1 MVANGARVARL
12 FQVCYFGGVMH
23 IPDGY
28 LSPAVLGALGAAGV
42 AGAGL
47 AARQAPRSLD
57 ESRVPLMG
65 MAGAFVFAAQ
75 MINFPVAAGASG
87 HLLGGAL
94 LAITLGTAP
103 AVVVMTAI
111 LAIQA
116 LLFQDGG
123 VLALGANVF
132 NMALAGVLAGGWA
145 WQAFGG
151 LRRRRAA
158 AFAAGV
164 VSAFVAACLAL
175 SELAISGIRI
185 PGAALAV
192 ALGIFALT
200 ALLEGA
206 ITAAVVAA
214 LDSVQPGLLERA
226 HGSPR
231 RAVSALLLAAL
242 ALAAAGFLAASSLP
256 DGLEHLAGR
265 IGITGLERAVLASP
279 MADYEAKWLPADW
292 LQKAGAGLLGLAVTA
307 AVCWAAGRWIARW
320 RSA

>member
-1 MVANGARVARL
+1 
-12 FQVCYFGGVMH
+12 MH

-28 LSPAVLGALGAAGV
+28 LSPAVLGTLGAASLAGV
-42 AGAGL
+42 SV
-47 AARQAPRSLD
+47 AARRASQSLE

-87 HLLGGAL
+87 HLLGAGL

-132 NMALAGVLAGGWA
+132 NMALAGVAAGGWA
-145 WQAFGG
+145 WQALGG
-151 LRRRRAA
+151 VRRRRVA

-164 VSAFVAACLAL
+164 SSALVAACFALA
-175 SELAISGIRI
+175 ELAASGIRI
-185 PGAALAV
+185 PGAALGLAS
-192 ALGIFALT
+192 GIFALT

-206 ITAAVVAA
+206 ITAAVAAA
-214 LDSVQPGLLERA
+214 LDAMQPGLLERA

-231 RAVSALLLAAL
+231 RVLSGLLLASV
-242 ALAAAGFLAASSLP
+242 ALAAAGFLVASALP
-256 DGLEHLAGR
+256 DGLEHLAER
-265 IGITGLERAVLASP
+265 LGLAEQERAVLAAP
-279 MADYEAKWLPADW
+279 MPDYEAKWLGAEW
-292 LQKAGAGLLGLAVTA
+292 LQKAGAGLLGLGVTA
-307 AVCWAAGRWIARW
+307 AVCWAAGRWISRW

>member
-1 MVANGARVARL
+1 MVTNGAPVARL

-28 LSPAVLGALGAAGV
+28 LSPAVLAALGAASV

-47 AARQAPRSLD
+47 AARRASRSLE

-103 AVVVMTAI
+103 AAVVMTAI

-132 NMALAGVLAGGWA
+132 NMALAGVLAGAWA
-145 WQAFGG
+145 WEAFGG
-151 LRRRRAA
+151 LRRRRVAS
-158 AFAAGV
+158 FAAGV
-164 VSAFVAACLAL
+164 LGAFVAACFALA
-175 SELAISGIRI
+175 ELAVSGIRI
-185 PGAALAV
+185 PGAALWA

-214 LDSVQPGLLERA
+214 LDSVQPGLLEHA

-231 RAVSALLLAAL
+231 RAVSGLLLAGL
-242 ALAAAGFLAASSLP
+242 VLAAAGFLMASSLP
-256 DGLEHLAGR
+256 DGLEHLAER
-265 IGITGLERAVLASP
+265 IGIAGLERSVAASP
-279 MADYEAKWLPADW
+279 MPGYEAKWLPADW

>member
-1 MVANGARVARL
+1 MG
-12 FQVCYFGGVMH
+12 
-23 IPDGY
+23 
-28 LSPAVLGALGAAGV
+28 VLGAASLAGAA
-42 AGAGL
+42 A
-47 AARQAPRSLD
+47 AARKASQALD

-132 NMALAGVLAGGWA
+132 NMALAGVAAGGWA

-151 LRRRRAA
+151 TGRRRLA
-158 AFAAGV
+158 AFAAGSL
-164 VSAFVAACLAL
+164 SALAAACLAL
-175 SELAISGIRI
+175 AELAASGVRI
-185 PGAALAV
+185 PGAALAL
-192 ALGIFALT
+192 ALGIFGVT

-206 ITAAVVAA
+206 ITAAVAAA
-214 LDSVQPGLLERA
+214 LESVQPGLLGRT

-231 RAVSALLLAAL
+231 RVLSGLLLASL
-242 ALAAAGFLAASSLP
+242 LLVAAGFLVASSLP
-256 DGLEHLAGR
+256 DGLEHLAEA
-265 IGITGLERAVLASP
+265 IGITGLERAVLAAP
-279 MADYEAKWLPADW
+279 MPDYEAKWLGGDW
-292 LQKAGAGLLGLAVTA
+292 LRKAGAGLFGLIVTA
-307 AVCWAAGRWIARW
+307 AVCWAAGRWISRW

>member
-1 MVANGARVARL
+1 
-12 FQVCYFGGVMH
+12 MH

-28 LSPAVLGALGAAGV
+28 LSPAVLGVLGAASL
-42 AGAGL
+42 AGAGV
-47 AARQAPRSLD
+47 AARRASQSLE

-132 NMALAGVLAGGWA
+132 NMALAGVAAGGWA
-145 WQAFGG
+145 WQAFGS
-151 LRRRRAA
+151 LRRRRMA
-158 AFAAGV
+158 AFAAGAL
-164 VSAFVAACLAL
+164 SAFVAACLAL
-175 SELAISGIRI
+175 AELALSGIPI
-185 PGAALAV
+185 PPPALAV
-192 ALGIFALT
+192 ALGVFGLT

-214 LDSVQPGLLERA
+214 LESVQPGLLERA

-231 RAVSALLLAAL
+231 RALSGLLLASL
-242 ALAAAGFLAASSLP
+242 VLAAAGFLVASSLP
-256 DGLEHLAGR
+256 DGLEHLAETL
-265 IGITGLERAVLASP
+265 GITELERTVLASP
-279 MADYEAKWLPADW
+279 MPDYEAKWLPSDW

-307 AVCWAAGRWIARW
+307 AVCWAAGRWISRW

>member
-1 MVANGARVARL
+1 
-12 FQVCYFGGVMH
+12 MH

-28 LSPAVLGALGAAGV
+28 LSPVVLGVLGAASF

-47 AARQAPRSLD
+47 AARKASRSLE

-87 HLLGGAL
+87 HLLGSAL
-94 LAITLGTAP
+94 LAITLGAAP

-123 VLALGANVF
+123 ALALGANVF
-132 NMALAGVLAGGWA
+132 NMGLAGVAAGRWA
-145 WQAFGG
+145 WESFGG
-151 LRRRRAA
+151 PRRRRLA
-158 AFAAGV
+158 AFAAGAF
-164 VSAFVAACLAL
+164 SAFVAACLAL
-175 SELAISGIRI
+175 AELVFSGIRI
-185 PGAALAV
+185 PPAALGL

-214 LDSVQPGLLERA
+214 LETVQPGLLEQA
-226 HGSPR
+226 HGTPR
-231 RAVSALLLAAL
+231 RALSGLLLASV
-242 ALAAAGFLAASSLP
+242 ALAAAGFLVASSQP
-256 DGLEHLAGR
+256 DGLEHLAEA
-265 IGITGLERAVLASP
+265 IGITGLERAVFASP
-279 MADYEAKWLPADW
+279 MPDYEAKWLGTEW

-307 AVCWAAGRWIARW
+307 GLCWMAGRWISRW

>member
-1 MVANGARVARL
+1 
-12 FQVCYFGGVMH
+12 MH

-28 LSPAVLGALGAAGV
+28 LSPAVLAPLGAASLAGV
-42 AGAGL
+42 AV
-47 AARQAPRSLD
+47 AARRAGRELE

-75 MINFPVAAGASG
+75 MINFPVVGGASG

-94 LAITLGTAP
+94 LAIALGTAP
-103 AVVVMTAI
+103 AIVVMTAI

-132 NMALAGVLAGGWA
+132 NMALAGVAAGGWA

-158 AFAAGV
+158 AFAAGAI
-164 VSAFVAACLAL
+164 SAFAAACLAL
-175 SELAISGIRI
+175 AELAASGIRI
-185 PGAALAV
+185 PAQALAL
-192 ALGIFALT
+192 ALGVFALT

-206 ITAAVVAA
+206 ITAAVAAA
-214 LDSVQPGLLERA
+214 LESVEPGLLERA

-231 RAVSALLLAAL
+231 RAVSALLLSSL
-242 ALAAAGFLAASSLP
+242 VLAAGGFLAASSLP
-256 DGLEHLAGR
+256 DGLEHLAGG
-265 IGITGLERAVLASP
+265 IGITGLERTILASP
-279 MADYEAKWLPADW
+279 MPDYEAAWLPAEW
-292 LQKAGAGLLGLAVTA
+292 LRKAGAGLMGLAATTV
-307 AVCWAAGRWIARW
+307 VCWAAGRWISRW

>member
-1 MVANGARVARL
+1 
-12 FQVCYFGGVMH
+12 MH

-28 LSPAVLGALGAAGV
+28 LSPAVLGVLGAASL
-42 AGAGL
+42 AGAGA
-47 AARQAPRSLD
+47 AARRASQSLE

-94 LAITLGTAP
+94 LAITLGAAP

-132 NMALAGVLAGGWA
+132 NMALAGVAAGAWA
-145 WQAFGG
+145 WQAFGS
-151 LRRRRAA
+151 LRRRRMA
-158 AFAAGV
+158 AFAAGAL
-164 VSAFVAACLAL
+164 SAFVAACLAL
-175 SELAISGIRI
+175 AELALSGIRI
-185 PGAALAV
+185 PPPALAV
-192 ALGIFALT
+192 ALGIFGLT

-214 LDSVQPGLLERA
+214 LESVQPGLLEHARGA
-226 HGSPR
+226 PR
-231 RAVSALLLAAL
+231 RALSGLLLASL
-242 ALAAAGFLAASSLP
+242 VLAAAGFLVASALP
-256 DGLEHLAGR
+256 DELEHLAETL
-265 IGITGLERAVLASP
+265 GITEIERTVLASP
-279 MADYEAKWLPADW
+279 MPDYEAKWLPSGW

-307 AVCWAAGRWIARW
+307 AVCWAAGRWISRW

>member
-1 MVANGARVARL
+1 MVPNGAPVARL

-28 LSPAVLGALGAAGV
+28 LSPAVLAALGAASV

-47 AARQAPRSLD
+47 AARRASQSLE

-103 AVVVMTAI
+103 AAVVMTAI
-111 LAIQA
+111 LVIQA

-132 NMALAGVLAGGWA
+132 NMGLAGVLAGAWA
-145 WQAFGG
+145 WEAFGG
-151 LRRRRAA
+151 LRRRRVAS
-158 AFAAGV
+158 FAAGV
-164 VSAFVAACLAL
+164 LSAFVAACFALA
-175 SELAISGIRI
+175 ELAVSGIRI
-185 PGAALAV
+185 PGAALWA

-214 LDSVQPGLLERA
+214 LDSVQPGLLEHA

-231 RAVSALLLAAL
+231 RAVSGLLLAGL
-242 ALAAAGFLAASSLP
+242 VLAAAGFLMASSLP
-256 DGLEHLAGR
+256 DGLEHLAER
-265 IGITGLERAVLASP
+265 IGIAGLERSVAASP
-279 MADYEAKWLPADW
+279 MPGYEAKWLPADW

>member
-1 MVANGARVARL
+1 
-12 FQVCYFGGVMH
+12 MH

-28 LSPAVLGALGAAGV
+28 LSPPVMGVLGAASLAGV
-42 AGAGL
+42 AA
-47 AARQAPRSLD
+47 AARKASQALD

-103 AVVVMTAI
+103 AAVVMTAI

-132 NMALAGVLAGGWA
+132 NMALAGVAAGGWA

-151 LRRRRAA
+151 PGRRRLA
-158 AFAAGV
+158 AFAAGSL
-164 VSAFVAACLAL
+164 SALAAACLAL
-175 SELAISGIRI
+175 AELAASGIRI
-185 PGAALAV
+185 PGAALGL

-206 ITAAVVAA
+206 ITAAVAAA
-214 LDSVQPGLLERA
+214 LESVQPGLLGRT

-231 RAVSALLLAAL
+231 RALSGLLLASL
-242 ALAAAGFLAASSLP
+242 LLAAAGFLIASSLP
-256 DGLEHLAGR
+256 DGLEHLAEA
-265 IGITGLERAVLASP
+265 IGITGLERAVLAAP
-279 MADYEAKWLPADW
+279 MPDYEAKWLGGDW
-292 LQKAGAGLLGLAVTA
+292 LQKAGAGLFGLIVTA
-307 AVCWAAGRWIARW
+307 AVCWAAGRWISRW

>member
-1 MVANGARVARL
+1 
-12 FQVCYFGGVMH
+12 MH

-28 LSPAVLGALGAAGV
+28 LSPAVSGVLGAASL
-42 AGAGL
+42 AGAGA
-47 AARQAPRSLD
+47 AARRASQSLE

-94 LAITLGTAP
+94 LAIALGTAP

-132 NMALAGVLAGGWA
+132 NMALAGVAAGGWA
-145 WQAFGG
+145 WQAFGS
-151 LRRRRAA
+151 LRRRRSA
-158 AFAAGV
+158 AFAAGAL
-164 VSAFVAACLAL
+164 SAFVAACLAL
-175 SELAISGIRI
+175 AELALSGIRI
-185 PGAALAV
+185 PGAALAA
-192 ALGIFALT
+192 ALGVFGLT

-214 LDSVQPGLLERA
+214 LESVQPGLLERA

-231 RAVSALLLAAL
+231 RALSGLLLASL
-242 ALAAAGFLAASSLP
+242 VLAAAGFLVASSLP
-256 DGLEHLAGR
+256 DGLGHLAES
-265 IGITGLERAVLASP
+265 IGITQLERTVLASP
-279 MADYEAKWLPADW
+279 MPDYEARWLPSAW
-292 LQKAGAGLLGLAVTA
+292 LQKAGAGLLGLVVTA
-307 AVCWAAGRWIARW
+307 AVCWAAGRWISRW

>member
-1 MVANGARVARL
+1 
-12 FQVCYFGGVMH
+12 MH

-28 LSPAVLGALGAAGV
+28 LSPAVLGALGAASL
-42 AGAGL
+42 AGASA
-47 AARQAPRSLD
+47 AARKVSGPL
-57 ESRVPLMG
+57 EELHVPLMG

-94 LAITLGTAP
+94 LAIALGTAP

-111 LAIQA
+111 LVIQA

-132 NMALAGVLAGGWA
+132 NMALAGVAAGGWA

-151 LRRRRAA
+151 LRRRRMA

-164 VSAFVAACLAL
+164 LSAFVAACLAL
-175 SELAISGIRI
+175 AELAVSGIRI
-185 PGAALAV
+185 PGAALSV

-206 ITAAVVAA
+206 ITAAVIAA
-214 LDSVQPGLLERA
+214 LDSVQPGLLERS

-231 RAVSALLLAAL
+231 RAVSGLLLASL
-242 ALAAAGFLAASSLP
+242 VLAAAGFLVASSLP
-256 DGLEHLAGR
+256 DGLEHLAR
-265 IGITGLERAVLASP
+265 SIGITGLERSVFASP
-279 MADYEAKWLPADW
+279 MPDYEAKWLPADW

-307 AVCWAAGRWIARW
+307 AVCWAAGRWISRW

>member
-1 MVANGARVARL
+1 
-12 FQVCYFGGVMH
+12 MH

-28 LSPAVLGALGAAGV
+28 LSPAVLGALGAASL

-47 AARQAPRSLD
+47 AARKAPGPLE

-103 AVVVMTAI
+103 AIVVMTAI
-111 LAIQA
+111 LIIQA

-132 NMALAGVLAGGWA
+132 NMALAGVAAGGWA

-151 LRRRRAA
+151 LRRRRVA
-158 AFAAGV
+158 AFAAGTM
-164 VSAFVAACLAL
+164 SALVAACLAL
-175 SELAISGIRI
+175 AELALSGIRI
-185 PGAALAV
+185 PQAALGV

-214 LDSVQPGLLERA
+214 LDSVQPGLLERST
-226 HGSPR
+226 GSPR
-231 RAVSALLLAAL
+231 RAVSGLLLTGL
-242 ALAAAGFLAASSLP
+242 VLAAAGFLVASSLP

-265 IGITGLERAVLASP
+265 AGITEMERSFFAAP
-279 MADYEAKWLPADW
+279 MPDYEAKWLPADW

-307 AVCWAAGRWIARW
+307 AVCWAAGRWISRW

>member
-1 MVANGARVARL
+1 MVTNGAPVARL

-28 LSPAVLGALGAAGV
+28 LSPAVLAALGAASV

-47 AARQAPRSLD
+47 AARRASRSLE

-103 AVVVMTAI
+103 AAVVMTAI

-132 NMALAGVLAGGWA
+132 NMALAGVLAGAWA
-145 WQAFGG
+145 WEAFGG
-151 LRRRRAA
+151 LRRRRVAS
-158 AFAAGV
+158 FAAGV
-164 VSAFVAACLAL
+164 LSAFVAACFALA
-175 SELAISGIRI
+175 ELAVSGIRI
-185 PGAALAV
+185 PGAALWA

-214 LDSVQPGLLERA
+214 LDSVQPGLLEHA

-231 RAVSALLLAAL
+231 RAVSGLLLAGL
-242 ALAAAGFLAASSLP
+242 VLAAAGFLMASSLP
-256 DGLEHLAGR
+256 DGLEHLAER
-265 IGITGLERAVLASP
+265 IGIAGLERSVAASP
-279 MADYEAKWLPADW
+279 MPGYEAKWLPADW